1 MPIPLAPV
9 ITGAFG
15 AAGQAMANASNAAE
29 ARRNRQFSAAEA
41 EKARQFS
48 DQQSSTA
55 VQRRVADLEKAGLNP
70 ALAYTGQAD
79 TGAAPSATGTQS
91 HSIQSAAGAGINS
104 ALSAFEFGQQVQNN
118 QVSRDNTAAN
128 TELIREQAMSV
139 RERRQYEILQLAA
152 SVGRDNAQRDRILR
166 LLDPEVAQM
175 IASTDQTRVSTDR
188 TKKLTPAEFS
198 NLRAQTRGHSARAVL
213 DELERNK
220 SSAWSDMYASSFGRE
235 LPYLS
240 SATDGNNLARG
251 LKTLNLGRHLL
262 QESGVAGAVKDAVR
276 GRAKVSDR
284 LKPSD
289 YRIRSKF

>member
-1 MPIPLAPV
+1 MPLPLAPI

-15 AAGQAMANASNAAE
+15 AAGQAMANSANAAE
-29 ARRNRQFSAAEA
+29 ARRNRQFAAAEA
-41 EKARQFS
+41 EKARQFT

-55 VQRRVADLEKAGLNP
+55 VQRRVVDLEAAGLNP

-91 HSIQSAAGAGINS
+91 HSMNNVAGAGINS
-104 ALSAFEFGQQVQNN
+104 ALAAFEFGQQVQNN
-118 QVSRDNTAAN
+118 QVMRDQQRAQTAL
-128 TELIREQAMSV
+128 THEQAMTV
-139 RERRQYEILQLAA
+139 RERRQYELLQLAA
-152 SVGRDNAQRDRILR
+152 SIGRDNAARDRILR

-175 IASTDQTRVSTDR
+175 MASTELSRMSTER
-188 TKKLTPAEFS
+188 MRKLTPEEF
-198 NLRAQTRGHSARAVL
+198 NLMRSQSRGHSARAVL

-220 SSAWSDMYASSFGRE
+220 SLAWSDMYASAFGRE

-240 SATDGNNLARG
+240 SAADGNNLARG

-262 QESGVAGAVKDAVR
+262 KEAGVGKAIKDRV
-276 GRAKVSDR
+276 KVSDR